1 MKIVVAGG
9 TGFVG
14 EPLVGELVHRG
25 HSVFVLTRR
34 ASPLPTGTPLVWDG
48 RTQGAWADQVANA
61 DAVVNLAGES
71 IADGRWTDERKK
83 RILASRIDSTGAI
96 VQALRHDPSAQ
107 RVLINASATG
117 FYGVRGDEELDET
130 SNRGE
135 GFLADVVDRWEKAA
149 REAEAFARVVLLRF
163 GVILARDGGALPK
176 MVLPFR
182 LGAGGPIGNGRQWM
196 SWIDRVD
203 VIRMVVWA
211 LENDAVRGVF
221 NATAPEPV
229 RNRDFARALGRALHR
244 PALVPTPAFALR
256 IALGEMAN
264 ELLIG
269 GQRVVPNRA
278 LREGFRFEAGSLE
291 QSLRNSL

>member
-14 EPLVGELVHRG
+14 EPLVAELVHRG
-25 HSVFVLTRR
+25 HSAFVLTRR
-34 ASPLPTGTPLVWDG
+34 AKALPAGTPLPWDG
-48 RTQGAWADQVANA
+48 RSQGAWSETVASA

-71 IADGRWTDERKK
+71 IADGRWTDERKQ
-83 RILASRIDSTGAI
+83 RILASRIEATSAI
-96 VQALRHDPSAQ
+96 VEALRRSPSSPH
-107 RVLINASATG
+107 VLVNASATG
-117 FYGVRGDEELDET
+117 FYGVRGDEVLDE
-130 SNRGE
+130 SSRRGE
-135 GFLADVVDRWEKAA
+135 GFLAGVVDRWEAAA
-149 REAEAFARVVLLRF
+149 REAESIARVVLLRF
-163 GVILARDGGALPK
+163 GVIFAKDGGALPK

-203 VIRMVVWA
+203 VIRMIVWA
-211 LENDAVRGVF
+211 LENDAVRGAF

-244 PALVPTPAFALR
+244 PAIVPTPAFALR
-256 IALGEMAN
+256 IAFGEMAN

-269 GQRVVPNRA
+269 GQRVVPDRA
-278 LREGFRFEAGSLE
+278 LKDGFRFEAGSLE